1 MENKKGK
8 IRKEVKSST
17 KLFQR
22 IHNDSSVQKR
32 QKAHE
37 VVATLQI
44 SITSTTV
51 FVIGILYFVFSN

>member
-1 MENKKGK
+1 MENKKGN

-44 SITSTTV
+44 SITV
-51 FVIGILYFVFSN
+51 FVIAIGILYFVFSN

>member
-44 SITSTTV
+44 SITV
-51 FVIGILYFVFSN
+51 FVIAIGILYFVFSN